1 MLNHELAMLQVRLT
15 AMLQVRLAELEDAVD
30 VLVMIELP
38 RDFGGKPE
46 ASNNRANSW
55 RCAVIARLRH
65 KVTAA
70 GGDLG
75 APGPTGVWS
84 TRVRSHP
91 SVSGRDVQVAPAR
104 VLGLD
109 QVQMPSSLP
118 VPDEIPRGRDI
129 YARDSILPMDGL
141 AHLSLPLCNALLL
154 HLQVAARKPVSN
166 AIAFPGSW
174 LEAHRHALKSLL
186 FWKGGPSHHGQ
197 CGVARLLRCRLH
209 SRPARLGSTFA
220 RGPRPSPAG

>member
-15 AMLQVRLAELEDAVD
+15 AMLQVRLTELEDAAD

-154 HLQVAARKPVSN
+154 HLQVAARKPVGMPLLSRG
-166 AIAFPGSW
+166 PGSR
-174 LEAHRHALKSLL
+174 LTAMPLRVSCFGRAAHR
-186 FWKGGPSHHGQ
+186 
-197 CGVARLLRCRLH
+197 
-209 SRPARLGSTFA
+209 TMDN
-220 RGPRPSPAG
+220 AG